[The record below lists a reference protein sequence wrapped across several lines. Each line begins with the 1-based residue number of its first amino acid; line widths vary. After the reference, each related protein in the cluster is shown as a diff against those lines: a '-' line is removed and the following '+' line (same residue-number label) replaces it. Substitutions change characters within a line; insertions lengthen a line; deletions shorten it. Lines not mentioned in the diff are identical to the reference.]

1 MTYTEILEGLKQ
13 LTPTERLTLMEAVL
27 QLMREELQQHAQPTA
42 AGDRAQQL
50 AAAAQALLL
59 DYTTDS
65 ELTSFTALDS
75 EDFYEAG

>member
-27 QLMREELQQHAQPTA
+27 QLTREELQQHAQPKA
-42 AGDRAQQL
+42 ASDRAQQL

-59 DYTTDS
+59 DYTADS